1 MKKTFYCSVF
11 IFILLSLFLPY
22 RAQAISVG
30 EEAPYFNLKLFEGG
44 TISLSDLKGK
54 PAILNFWASW

>member
-22 RAQAISVG
+22 RAQALSVG
-30 EEAPYFNLKLFEGG
+30 QEAPYFNLKLFEGS
-44 TISLSDLKGK
+44 TISLADLKGK
-54 PAILNFWASW
+54 PIVLNFWASW